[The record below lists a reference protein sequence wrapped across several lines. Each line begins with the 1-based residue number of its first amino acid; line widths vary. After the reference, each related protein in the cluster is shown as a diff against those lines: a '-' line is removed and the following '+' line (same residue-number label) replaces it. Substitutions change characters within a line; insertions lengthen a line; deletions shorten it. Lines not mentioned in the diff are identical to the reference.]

1 MHPHQVPCLILVETG
16 NSQMTLGE
24 EFFTWRFLS
33 TRHRPPLQ
41 RHEAL
46 PSHRRCR
53 GTCVL
58 HLRHPDPVETALAAM
73 AVSLQQQILRY

>member
-1 MHPHQVPCLILVETG
+1 MPILVHTI
-16 NSQMTLGE
+16 NSQMTMGE
-24 EFFTWRFLS
+24 DFFTWRFLS
-33 TRHRPPLQ
+33 TQHRPPPQ
-41 RHEAL
+41 QHEAL

-53 GTCVL
+53 GTYVL